1 MSALSRKKGVAS
13 HSLDASRH
21 ATYTSA
27 INQTVQSDATLK
39 EHSMRQNRVKKLMRE
54 GKLALGKY
62 VSLADPQVVEIVGIA
77 GFDAAFIDMEHT
89 GFDLRTVEEM
99 IRASDLAGVTSMVR
113 VPDNDA
119 KLILRILD
127 MGAEG
132 IIIPHVDGL
141 EGAKRAVD
149 AVRYPPMGERGG
161 AGGTR
166 AARFGAVS
174 WNDHVRQSNEEIVLS
189 VMTEDDKG
197 INDVEAIAALDG
209 VDLVSIG
216 PTDLSQT
223 LGVTDPADPRLRDKV
238 NEIAAQVKAIGKA
251 KLQIPMGHAALPLT
265 PQELLELGVGYT
277 HVAPAPP
284 AILMQQ
290 FRESV
295 SEIHAAVGR

>member
-1 MSALSRKKGVAS
+1 
-13 HSLDASRH
+13 
-21 ATYTSA
+21 
-27 INQTVQSDATLK
+27 
-39 EHSMRQNRVKKLMRE
+39 
-54 GKLALGKY
+54 
-62 VSLADPQVVEIVGIA
+62 
-77 GFDAAFIDMEHT
+77 
-89 GFDLRTVEEM
+89 
-99 IRASDLAGVTSMVR
+99 MVR

-132 IIIPHVDGL
+132 IIVPHIEGL

-149 AVRYPPMGERGG
+149 AVRYPPLGDRGG

-166 AARFGAVS
+166 AARFGAVP
-174 WNDHVRQSNEEIVLS
+174 WNEHVQQSNEEIILS

-223 LGVTDPADPRLRDKV
+223 LGVTNPADPRLRDKV
-238 NEIAAQVKAIGKA
+238 NEIAEQVKSIGKA

-265 PQELLELGVGYT
+265 PQDLLDLGVGYT

-284 AILMQQ
+284 AILMKQ
-290 FRESV
+290 FIDSV
-295 SEIHAAVGR
+295 GEIHEAVSR

>member
-1 MSALSRKKGVAS
+1 
-13 HSLDASRH
+13 
-21 ATYTSA
+21 
-27 INQTVQSDATLK
+27 
-39 EHSMRQNRVKKLMRE
+39 MRQNRVKKLMRE

-62 VSLADPQVVEIVGIA
+62 VSLADPQVVEIIGIA

-99 IRASDLAGVTSMVR
+99 IRTSDLAGVTSMVR

-132 IIIPHVDGL
+132 IIVPHIEGL

-149 AVRYPPMGERGG
+149 AVRYPPLGDRGG

-166 AARFGAVS
+166 AARFGSVP
-174 WNDHVRQSNEEIVLS
+174 WNEHVQQSNNEIVLS

-238 NEIAAQVKAIGKA
+238 NEIAEQVKAIGKA

-265 PQELLELGVGYT
+265 PQDLLDLGVGYT

-284 AILMQQ
+284 AILMKQ
-290 FRESV
+290 FIDSV
-295 SEIHAAVGR
+295 GEIHKAVGR

>member
-1 MSALSRKKGVAS
+1 
-13 HSLDASRH
+13 
-21 ATYTSA
+21 
-27 INQTVQSDATLK
+27 
-39 EHSMRQNRVKKLMRE
+39 MRQNRVKKLMRE

-62 VSLADPQVVEIVGIA
+62 VSLADPQVVEIIGIA

-132 IIIPHVDGL
+132 IIVPHIEGL

-149 AVRYPPMGERGG
+149 AVRYPPLGDRGG

-166 AARFGAVS
+166 AARFGSVP
-174 WNDHVRQSNEEIVLS
+174 WNEHVQQSNNEIVLS

-238 NEIAAQVKAIGKA
+238 NEIAEQVKSIGKA

-265 PQELLELGVGYT
+265 PQDLLDLGVGYT

-284 AILMQQ
+284 AILMKQ
-290 FRESV
+290 FIDSV
-295 SEIHAAVGR
+295 GEIHKAVGR

>member
-1 MSALSRKKGVAS
+1 
-13 HSLDASRH
+13 
-21 ATYTSA
+21 
-27 INQTVQSDATLK
+27 
-39 EHSMRQNRVKKLMRE
+39 MRQNRVKALMRE

-62 VSLADPQVVEIVGIA
+62 VSLADPQVVEIIGIA

-89 GFDLRTVEEM
+89 GFDLPLIEEM

-132 IIIPHVDGL
+132 IIVPHIDGI
-141 EGAKRAVD
+141 EGARQAV
-149 AVRYPPMGERGG
+149 AAARYPPLGERGG

-166 AARFGAVS
+166 AARFGSVA
-174 WNDHVRQSNEEIVLS
+174 WNDHVRQSNDEIILS
-189 VMTEDDKG
+189 VMTEDEKG
-197 INDVEAIAALDG
+197 INDIEAIAALDG

-216 PTDLSQT
+216 PTDLSQA

-238 NEIAAQVKAIGKA
+238 NEMADSVKRIGKA
-251 KLQIPMGHAALPLT
+251 KLQIPMNHPALPLS
-265 PQELLELGVGYT
+265 PPELVALGVGYT

-284 AILMQQ
+284 AILLSQM
-290 FRESV
+290 RESV
-295 SEIHAAVGR
+295 SGIHAALGR

>member
-1 MSALSRKKGVAS
+1 
-13 HSLDASRH
+13 
-21 ATYTSA
+21 
-27 INQTVQSDATLK
+27 
-39 EHSMRQNRVKKLMRE
+39 MRQNRVKKLMRE

-62 VSLADPQVVEIVGIA
+62 VSLADPQVVEIIGIA

-132 IIIPHVDGL
+132 IIVPHIEGL

-149 AVRYPPMGERGG
+149 AVRYPPLGDRGG

-166 AARFGAVS
+166 AARFGSVP
-174 WNDHVRQSNEEIVLS
+174 WNEHVRQSNDEIVLS

-197 INDVEAIAALDG
+197 INDVEAIAALEG
-209 VDLVSIG
+209 VDLISIG

-238 NEIAAQVKAIGKA
+238 NEIAEQVKSIGKA

-265 PQELLELGVGYT
+265 PQDLLDLGVGYT

-284 AILMQQ
+284 AILMKQ
-290 FRESV
+290 FIDSV
-295 SEIHAAVGR
+295 GEIHRAVGR

>member
-1 MSALSRKKGVAS
+1 
-13 HSLDASRH
+13 
-21 ATYTSA
+21 
-27 INQTVQSDATLK
+27 
-39 EHSMRQNRVKKLMRE
+39 MRQNRVKGLMRE

-62 VSLADPQVVEIVGIA
+62 VSLADPQVVEIIGIA

-89 GFDLRTVEEM
+89 GFDLPLVEEM

-132 IIIPHVDGL
+132 IIVPHVDGL

-149 AVRYPPMGERGG
+149 AVRYPPLGERGG

-166 AARFGAVS
+166 AARFGSVP
-174 WNDHVRQSNEEIVLS
+174 WNEHVRQSNDEIILS

-197 INDVEAIAALDG
+197 ITDVEAIAALDG

-216 PTDLSQT
+216 PTDLSQA
-223 LGVTDPADPRLRDKV
+223 LGVTDPADSRLRDKV

-251 KLQIPMGHAALPLT
+251 KLQIPMNHAALPLDARD
-265 PQELLELGVGYT
+265 LMELGVGYT

-284 AILMQQ
+284 AILMKQ
-290 FRESV
+290 FMDSV
-295 SEIHAAVGR
+295 SEIHEAVGR

>member
-1 MSALSRKKGVAS
+1 
-13 HSLDASRH
+13 
-21 ATYTSA
+21 
-27 INQTVQSDATLK
+27 
-39 EHSMRQNRVKKLMRE
+39 MRQNRVKKLIRE

-62 VSLADPQVVEIVGIA
+62 VSLADPQVVEIIGIA

-132 IIIPHVDGL
+132 IIVPHIEGL

-149 AVRYPPMGERGG
+149 AVRYPPLGDRGG

-166 AARFGAVS
+166 AARFGSVP
-174 WNDHVRQSNEEIVLS
+174 WNEHVQQSNNEIVLS

-238 NEIAAQVKAIGKA
+238 NEIAEQVKSIGKA

-265 PQELLELGVGYT
+265 PQDLLDLGVGYT

-284 AILMQQ
+284 AILMKQ
-290 FRESV
+290 FIDSV
-295 SEIHAAVGR
+295 GEIHKAVGR

>member
-1 MSALSRKKGVAS
+1 
-13 HSLDASRH
+13 
-21 ATYTSA
+21 
-27 INQTVQSDATLK
+27 
-39 EHSMRQNRVKKLMRE
+39 MRQNRVKGLMRE

-62 VSLADPQVVEIVGIA
+62 VSLADPQVVEIIGIA

-89 GFDLRTVEEM
+89 GFDLPLVEEM

-132 IIIPHVDGL
+132 IIVPHVDGL

-149 AVRYPPMGERGG
+149 AVRYPPLGERGG

-166 AARFGAVS
+166 AARFGSVP
-174 WNDHVRQSNEEIVLS
+174 WNEHVRQSNDEIILS

-216 PTDLSQT
+216 PTDLSQA
-223 LGVTDPADPRLRDKV
+223 LGVTDPTDSRLRDKV

-251 KLQIPMGHAALPLT
+251 KLQIPMNHAALPLDARD
-265 PQELLELGVGYT
+265 LMELGVGYT

-284 AILMQQ
+284 AILMKQ
-290 FRESV
+290 FMDSV
-295 SEIHAAVGR
+295 SEIHEAVGR